1 MTITQRYPKHRTND
15 NLNLQ
20 RGTQL
25 FLNTHIRIKDPTN
38 LPIKE
43 YLISIVKQFKS
54 GNLIPI
60 HCISKNEFRFQIRLN
75 ACKAIRK
82 KKITLQLPTLAVLV
96 TLSLDCICLQILIFP
111 PCTQNRSSCAGK
123 IGERKRPGNV
133 ISTLRQR
140 FVCYRPDP

>member
-1 MTITQRYPKHRTND
+1 MTITQRYHKHKTND

-20 RGTQL
+20 RGNQL
-25 FLNTHIRIKDPTN
+25 FLNTRTRIKDPTN

-43 YLISIVKQFKS
+43 SLNTLKVEILYPSTVFQRI
-54 GNLIPI
+54 
-60 HCISKNEFRFQIRLN
+60 EFRFQIRLN
-75 ACKAIRK
+75 AYKTIRK
-82 KKITLQLPTLAVLV
+82 KKITVQLPTLAVLV